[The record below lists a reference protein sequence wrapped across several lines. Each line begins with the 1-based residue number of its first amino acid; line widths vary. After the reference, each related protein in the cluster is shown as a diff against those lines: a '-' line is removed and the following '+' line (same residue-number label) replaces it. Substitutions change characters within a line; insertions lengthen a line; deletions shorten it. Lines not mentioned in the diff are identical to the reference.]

1 MKITLDDLT
10 VKNNQSHSYSLTE
23 DWLWLVG
30 KDKRPILIS
39 AIGDLFLEDESK
51 KIYWLDTG
59 AGNLEL
65 IADNIQDFQEKLQ
78 NNELA
83 NEWLLIN
90 LVINLKES
98 GKILDEGQIYTYKIL
113 PVLGGEYTVDNFE
126 PTDIEVHF
134 SVTGQLHR
142 QIKDLPPGTKI
153 NNIKFK

>member
-1 MKITLDDLT
+1 MNITLDDLT
-10 VKNNQSHSYSLTE
+10 VKNNQSHSSSLTE